1 MIHANDVKAIASR
14 VRLEKEKKQREEKT
28 NLEQEKVKTV
38 LDKLVKRIEEIE
50 CDIKYEALLGGTVVF
65 IGAKN
70 GDKELNLKKHFEKMG
85 YKFKDDVIEYG
96 DHISGDSHGYYIYW

>member
-1 MIHANDVKAIASR
+1 MIHANDVKDIAAC
-14 VRLEKEKKQREEKT
+14 VRLEKERAEKEKKT
-28 NLEQEKVKTV
+28 NIEQEKTKTI
-38 LDKLVKRIEEIE
+38 LDKLTKRIEEIE
-50 CDIKYEALLGGTVVF
+50 CTIKYEALLGGTVVF

-70 GDKELNLKKHFEKMG
+70 GDKELNLKKYFEKMG